1 MHVNGAN
8 LEGKWDTVF
17 EVIKVYHERIHDMG
31 APRITAPLK
40 LDTRIDREQAMEEKV
55 QSVLYK
61 LE

>member
-1 MHVNGAN
+1 MHVHGAN

-40 LDTRIDREQAMEEKV
+40 LDTRIDREQAME
-55 QSVLYK
+55 
-61 LE
+61 